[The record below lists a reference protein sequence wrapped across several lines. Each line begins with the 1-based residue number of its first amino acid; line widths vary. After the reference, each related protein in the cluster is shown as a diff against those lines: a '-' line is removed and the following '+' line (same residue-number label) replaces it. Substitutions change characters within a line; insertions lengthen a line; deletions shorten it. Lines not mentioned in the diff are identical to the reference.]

1 MMASHPAYVPC
12 DLCAGRALSFKLIKQ
27 LRSQAASATTASG
40 AAVSAGGRVFR
51 DIQLEEPIRYSAG
64 DHVESWLN
72 ELLCLDSSKHG
83 TRMTMGCPHPS
94 KCELYFV
101 ERDTLFSYHRASE
114 AFLQKMMA
122 LYVSSHY
129 KNTPDDLLL
138 LADAPAH
145 QLFVLLG
152 ALRSSHARAT
162 DNDHKDDAAPHCAA
176 ILAHTVETTLPGRT
190 RPNQADS

>member
-1 MMASHPAYVPC
+1 MPC

-152 ALRSSHARAT
+152 PVDASQTSLPEPLCVIQARRRPDPA
-162 DNDHKDDAAPHCAA
+162 DCASM
-176 ILAHTVETTLPGRT
+176 T
-190 RPNQADS
+190 RLFVPLDLV